1 MLFFSFLSA
10 VLLHECG
17 HLVGLILVRARIVS
31 YRLSFFGITMVH
43 TPLFSPLATL
53 TVAGLGP
60 IFSLFGFF
68 VSHHSSFL
76 HIFSLISLILAL
88 FNLLPIASLDG
99 EKMLRSILA
108 LFLSPSKTERLSRL
122 VSYLALFSL
131 WTVGGYIFFALDQ
144 SPSLFLLSLTLF
156 LQSVRTGG
164 RQKPSKKS

>member
-43 TPLFSPLATL
+43 TPLFSPLAAL
-53 TVAGLGP
+53 TVASLGP
-60 IFSLFGFF
+60 IFSLVGFF
-68 VSHHSSFL
+68 ASHYSSSL
-76 HIFSLISLILAL
+76 QIFSLISLILAL

-99 EKMLRSILA
+99 EQILRAA
-108 LFLSPSKTERLSRL
+108 LNFFLYPSETEQVSRL
-122 VSYLALFSL
+122 ISHLTLFSL
-131 WTVGGYIFFALDQ
+131 WAVGSYIFFALDQ